1 MHTVRHAIAL
11 SDPDPLRRLKLQEF
25 FAKWY
30 GDQFTVVPTARAEDT
45 AQVVGALT
53 QEGIDVV
60 LVAAVG
66 DEPSASAVLESAGT
80 AEGEPGRLW
89 LVPDSEG
96 EAVAPRDSAPARLPF
111 TTDTLAE
118 LDPRVV
124 DDAIADWWEHAT
136 PDQRDGLDEVKIRA
150 PLRSLKAF
158 EVRAFVSGSGF
169 VITWQ
174 NPDPA
179 TDENVYVTVPG
190 VKEPLKNPSLARLA
204 VALKL
209 VDPAENNA
217 WFDII
222 VVGGGPAGLSAAVY
236 AGTEG
241 LKTLVI
247 EDDVPGGQV
256 GPSTEIANYFG
267 FPDGIAG
274 FELARRA
281 LKQARKYKVAWQPAH
296 QATALRIGDSKKP
309 HEVTVGGTETHT
321 YKAGAVVLASGL
333 KPTQMDVPGLKPLL
347 GRGIYYSALA
357 VDAPETTG
365 NRVAIVGGGN
375 SAGQAALHFAK
386 YAKDVTIIIRGDSI
400 KAKMSDYL
408 VKRIEAQKNIHVWTN
423 SNVSRCKPD
432 AGNTLASL
440 EITHNQTDEVRYLD
454 ARWLYLMLGGK
465 PDIGWV
471 GPEAKAKIAVSAVSG
486 AVLTGM
492 NIPGHA
498 AFLLEAAQK
507 AREAGNNKNLKGKEL
522 EKFVESEVQK
532 VRAANN
538 QTSVP
543 GVYAAGDVQHGV
555 PPRVGAA
562 VGQGAAVLGELFRYI
577 AKYPDLFPSFQPKS

>member
-30 GDQFTVVPTARAEDT
+30 GEQFTVVPTAQAEDT
-45 AQVVGALT
+45 AQMVDALT

-66 DEPSASAVLESAGT
+66 DEPGASAVLERAG
-80 AEGEPGRLW
+80 AAGEEPGRLW

-96 EAVAPRDSAPARLPF
+96 EAVAPHDSAPARLPF

-118 LDPRVV
+118 LAPRVV

-136 PDQRDGLDEVKIRA
+136 PDQRDGLERVTVKA
-150 PLRSLKAF
+150 PHRSLKAF
-158 EVRAFVSGSGF
+158 EIRAFLSGSGF
-169 VITWQ
+169 VIKWQ
-174 NPDPA
+174 KPNPA

-190 VKEPLKNPSLARLA
+190 VQEPLKNPSLARLA

-209 VDPAENNA
+209 VDPAEDNA

-222 VVGGGPAGLSAAVY
+222 IVGGGPAGLSAAVY

-333 KPTQMDVPGLKPLL
+333 KPTRMDVPGLKPLL
-347 GRGIYYSALA
+347 GRGVYYSALA

-365 NRVAIVGGGN
+365 DRVAIVGGGN

-400 KAKMSDYL
+400 KQKMSDYL
-408 VKRIEAQKNIHVWTN
+408 VKRIEVQKNIHVWTN

-432 AGNTLASL
+432 AGNELASL

-471 GPEAKAKIAVSAVSG
+471 GKDAKGKIAVSAVSG

-498 AFLLEAAQK
+498 KALVKVAELAQK
-507 AREAGNNKNLKGKEL
+507 EGEQKGHTGDKLVKHIETA
-522 EKFVESEVQK
+522 VQK
-532 VRAANN
+532 ARAANN
-538 QTSVP
+538 ETSVP
-543 GVYAAGDVQHGV
+543 GVYAAGDVQYGV
-555 PPRVGAA
+555 PPRVGSA

-577 AKYPDLFPSFQPKS
+577 AKYPHLFPSFQPKS